1 MREDDT
7 MFIKEDTTYN
17 DIRQKSFMQWLDE
30 LEQHEDIAVRC
41 GVKLARDYVT
51 YLKQENER
59 LQQQCELKNQYLKK
73 LSEKV
78 RKNRESI

>member
-1 MREDDT
+1 